1 MKVKNISKQRYCH
14 SRLDENF
21 KLELLTVEPNEIKEV
36 PDNVAENWLKS
47 GGVIQYIE
55 PVEVKKLEN
64 ENEALKKELEQLK
77 KSKDC
82 VECYSD
88 DKTPA
93 QDDCDKC
100 DNKAKKTKKN
110 TKKRK

>member
-36 PDNVAENWLKS
+36 PDIVAENWLKS

-55 PVEVKKLEN
+55 PVEVKQLEN
-64 ENEALKKELEQLK
+64 ENEALKKELETLK
-77 KSKDC
+77 A
-82 VECYSD
+82 V
-88 DKTPA
+88 KTT
-93 QDDCDKC
+93 
-100 DNKAKKTKKN
+100 AKKTSNKKKS
-110 TKKRK
+110 TKKTSKSK